1 MSRYLMTNRAFNSW
15 RTIITHLSLSAPD
28 NSGCVNRRRRVR
40 KGSLGTCKKTGKAYV
55 RLYRARQQKTQTNIV
70 GDVHIK

>member
-1 MSRYLMTNRAFNSW
+1 MY
-15 RTIITHLSLSAPD
+15 

-70 GDVHIK
+70 GDVLWISRTLSFLRSKPRIYASI

>member
-1 MSRYLMTNRAFNSW
+1 MKDIQILPLQGNWY
-15 RTIITHLSLSAPD
+15 

-40 KGSLGTCKKTGKAYV
+40 SESLGTWKKTGKAYV

-70 GDVHIK
+70 GDVHVKLYK